1 MKRNLTF
8 HNDPGHG
15 WLEVPLADI
24 STLGVADDITAC
36 SYQDE
41 TNAYLEEDLDAA
53 VYLQAARAAGWTID
67 TEDHYVDGDSFV
79 RSLPGYGG

>member
-1 MKRNLTF
+1 MKRNLKF
-8 HNDPGHG
+8 HNDQGHG
-15 WLEVPLADI
+15 WLEVPVRDLT
-24 STLGVADDITAC
+24 TLGVADDISSS

-41 TNAYLEEDLDAA
+41 TSAYLEEDVDAG
-53 VYLQAARAAGWTID
+53 VYLRAAREAGWIVD